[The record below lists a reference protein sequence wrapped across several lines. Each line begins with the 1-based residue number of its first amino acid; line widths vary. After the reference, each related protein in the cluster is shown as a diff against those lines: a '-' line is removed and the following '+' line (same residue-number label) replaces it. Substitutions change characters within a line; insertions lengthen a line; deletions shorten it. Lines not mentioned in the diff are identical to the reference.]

1 MTILGVFELFQ
12 GLSKIKFYKSTLQL
26 ALGGYSPAFW
36 HLDALVNSTIFAQ
49 SAY

>member
-26 ALGGYSPAFW
+26 ALGGYSAFW
-36 HLDALVNSTIFAQ
+36 HLNALVNSTIFAQ